1 MLSVERAL
9 TAKFPALDHGP
20 RLLTSP
26 LIKFL
31 RLLFHEREINHFLE
45 EHQGMGA
52 FEFVEKVLER
62 FNFGYAIPNLDLER
76 IPAEGRVV
84 IVANHP
90 LGALDAL
97 ALIQMVSRVRRDVK
111 VLANDLL
118 MHLPPMRP
126 LLLPVDN
133 LAGRTRREG
142 VQRILES
149 LDREEA
155 VIVFPAG
162 EVSRA
167 HPTGIKDGKWKP
179 GFLKFAQKRRAPIL
193 PVHIDAR
200 NSALFYGLSMLY
212 KPLSTALLVHEMFK
226 QHSKMVRFRVGE
238 PIPHHAFSL
247 PGLTDRGRIKL
258 LRDHFYRVAKGKRGL
273 LKTETPVAHPE
284 ERQLLKRELKRAE
297 LLGETSDRKKI
308 YLCDAGAD
316 SALMRE
322 IGRLREVTFRA
333 VGEGS
338 GRKRDLD
345 RYDPHYRHLVLWD
358 DEELEVV
365 GAYRLGESNALIER
379 FGEEGFYTRSLFR
392 FSDGFRPYLRDS
404 IELGRSFVQPRYWG
418 SRALEYLWQGIGVYL
433 RSRPHIRYMFGPVSI
448 SNSYSQQAQEL
459 LVHFYR
465 SHFGGEEGVVTSN
478 HPFRLGR
485 RELEECGQVIGGAEY
500 AADFRALKKHLAQM
514 GATVPTLY
522 KQYSELCE
530 EGGVR
535 FLEFGIDPDF
545 ENCLDGFI
553 LVEVA
558 KIKES
563 KRRRYMYPD
572 GVPPAAAA

>member
-1 MLSVERAL
+1 MLSVEQAL

-26 LIKFL
+26 LIQFL

-45 EHQGMGA
+45 ENRAIGA
-52 FEFVEKVLER
+52 FEFVEKVLDH
-62 FNFGYAIPNLDLER
+62 FNFGYAIPNIDLER
-76 IPAEGRVV
+76 IPATGRVV

-118 MHLPPMRP
+118 MHLPPLRP

-133 LAGRTRREG
+133 LGGNTRRQG

-149 LDREEA
+149 LDSEEA

-167 HPTGIKDGKWKP
+167 GPTGIKDGKWKP
-179 GFLKFAQKRRAPIL
+179 GFLKFAHKRQAPVL
-193 PVHIDAR
+193 PVFIDAR
-200 NSALFYGLSMLY
+200 NSAMFYGLSMLY

-226 QHSKMVRFRVGE
+226 QHSKMVSFRVGE
-238 PIPHHAFSL
+238 PIPQRAFNQ
-247 PGLTDRGRIKL
+247 PGLTDRARVKL
-258 LRDHFYRVAKGKRGL
+258 MRDHLYRVAKGKKGL
-273 LKTETPVAHPE
+273 FRTETPAAHPE
-284 ERQLLKRELKRAE
+284 ERQLLKRELKHGE
-297 LLGETSDRKKI
+297 SLGETSDGKKI
-308 YLCDAGAD
+308 YLCDFAAD

-338 GRKRDLD
+338 GAKRDLD
-345 RYDPHYRHLVLWD
+345 RFDAHYRHLVLWD

-365 GAYRLGESNALIER
+365 GAYRLGESNSLMER

-392 FSDGFRPYLRDS
+392 FNPAFRPYLKDS

-433 RSRPHIRYMFGPVSI
+433 RSRPHIRHMFGPVSI
-448 SNSYSQQAQEL
+448 SNSYSERAQVL
-459 LVHFYR
+459 LTHFYR
-465 SHFGGEEGVVTSN
+465 RHFGGEEGWVVSN
-478 HPFRLGR
+478 HPYRPSRG
-485 RELEECGQVIGGAEY
+485 ELEACEGVVSGEEY
-500 AADFRALKKHLAQM
+500 ATDFRALKKHLAQM

-530 EGGVR
+530 AGGVR
-535 FLEFGIDPDF
+535 FLEFGVDPDF

-553 LVEVA
+553 LVEVE

-572 GVPPAAAA
+572 GVPPAEAA